1 MRFVLSFTRKRLL
14 DGVYASFRDVVS
26 ASQMASRAVRDFWKS
41 ERGQRCLFNLAL
53 LNLAISCLAIAS
65 LPAIFYLL
73 LSDRQPHLRT
83 TLSQSHRH
91 KAAWIVGSAHLTYV
105 VWGVFN
111 LWIVIRRS
119 RRSQRSLTK
128 AAVGIKWR
136 LAHAQAKLE
145 RRARRLDFVLVQ
157 DGSELELVEVTDDS
171 VDLSDLSDK
180 LDALDDLQGS
190 ETSPFIF

>member
-1 MRFVLSFTRKRLL
+1 ML
-14 DGVYASFRDVVS
+14 DGVYASYRGVVT
-26 ASQMASRAVRDFWKS
+26 ASQVASRAVRDFWKS

-53 LNLAISCLAIAS
+53 LNLAVSCLAIAT

-73 LSDRQPHLRT
+73 LADRQLHLRT
-83 TLSQSHRH
+83 TLSRSHRRR
-91 KAAWIVGSAHLTYV
+91 AAWIVGGAHLAYV

-111 LWIVIRRS
+111 LWIVVRRS
-119 RRSQRSLTK
+119 RQSQRSLAK
-128 AAVGIKWR
+128 AAVGIRWR

-145 RRARRLDFVLVQ
+145 RKGRRLDFVLVQ

-171 VDLSDLSDK
+171 VDLSDLSHQ

-190 ETSPFIF
+190 EASPFIF